1 MKENDAPAYYKNMI
15 AGLVP
20 PFILVEIMF
29 VALAVYLFVAY
40 SDRPVYGAVFL
51 GIAAVVTAVFVTVLL
66 VLRHKAK
73 RAEQDR
79 KK

>member
-1 MKENDAPAYYKNMI
+1 MKENDAPARYKNMI

-51 GIAAVVTAVFVTVLL
+51 GIAAVAAAVFVTVSL
-66 VLRHKAK
+66 VIRDEVR